1 MSESEIKFGKSLSN
15 RRVENAGL
23 QLLLLDPRFQALDL
37 QTKHRIVTLLPVG
50 EFGIQTFD
58 AVMTPEPSDPI
69 TIDNIDE
76 ALPSIRLVEMKTTKK
91 PIRDEALNGF
101 FFGATEREYA
111 MAKAL
116 GDKYL
121 FASVVLNEN
130 NAYGRRF
137 FVLLTLDQIERRTR
151 AKRIQYQVNFR
162 SDIVADPDA
171 PAILEPV
178 FSAPPRK
185 SRLTARMARSSRRSR
200 T

>member
-15 RRVENAGL
+15 RRVESAGL
-23 QLLLLDPRFQALDL
+23 HLLLLDPRFQAPDL
-37 QTKHRIVTLLPVG
+37 QTKRRIVTLLPVG
-50 EFGIQTFD
+50 AFGIQTFD
-58 AVMTPEPSDPI
+58 AVMTTEPCEAL
-69 TIDNIDE
+69 TVDNIDGF
-76 ALPSIRLVEMKTTKK
+76 LPNIRLVEMKTTKK

-111 MAKAL
+111 MARAL

-121 FASVVLNEN
+121 FAFVVLNEN

-171 PAILEPV
+171 PAILEPAV
-178 FSAPPRK
+178 FRAAEDVEPYGEDD
-185 SRLTARMARSSRRSR
+185 
-200 T
+200 

>member
-1 MSESEIKFGKSLSN
+1 MSEPEIKFGKSLSN

-23 QLLLLDPRFQALDL
+23 RLLLMDPRFQAPDL
-37 QTKHRIVTLLPVG
+37 QTKRRIVSLLPVAG
-50 EFGIQTFD
+50 EFGVQTFD
-58 AVMTPEPSDPI
+58 PVMTSEPNEPI
-69 TIDNIDE
+69 SAENVEGVMGD
-76 ALPSIRLVEMKTTKK
+76 LRLVEMKTTKK

-121 FASVVLNEN
+121 FAFVVLNEKN
-130 NAYGRRF
+130 TYGRRF

-162 SDIVADPDA
+162 SDIVPDPDA
-171 PAILEPV
+171 PAILEPAV
-178 FSAPPRK
+178 FRAAEEVQPYE
-185 SRLTARMARSSRRSR
+185 
-200 T
+200 

>member
-1 MSESEIKFGKSLSN
+1 MSEPEIKFGKSLSN

-37 QTKHRIVTLLPVG
+37 QTKRRIVTLLPVG

-58 AVMTPEPSDPI
+58 AVMTPEPCNPL

-76 ALPSIRLVEMKTTKK
+76 FMPSIRLVEMKTTKK

-121 FASVVLNEN
+121 FAFVVLNEN
-130 NAYGRRF
+130 NTYGRRF

-151 AKRIQYQVNFR
+151 ARRIQYQVNFR

-171 PAILEPV
+171 PAILEPGV
-178 FSAPPRK
+178 FRAAEDVAPYGED
-185 SRLTARMARSSRRSR
+185 A
-200 T
+200 